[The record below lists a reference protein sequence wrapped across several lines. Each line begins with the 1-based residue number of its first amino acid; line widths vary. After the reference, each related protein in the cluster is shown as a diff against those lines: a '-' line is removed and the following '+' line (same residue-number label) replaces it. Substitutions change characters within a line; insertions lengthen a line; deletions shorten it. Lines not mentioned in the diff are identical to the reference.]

1 MKGRG
6 EMTILRNTHYLFLS
20 GIFYHRHLRNCSL
33 IYRIRLLC
41 KLVRLD
47 ARRVALPRAVVVATE
62 ALYQRDR
69 VFSKVRPWEGEQLPY
84 LPSAHQ
90 LYPEHIHKQPGPA
103 YPGLGVRARVWLML
117 KPEIYSAI
125 SCIFFELSHSPSHGM
140 TSNPS

>member
-6 EMTILRNTHYLFLS
+6 KMTILRNTHYLFLS
-20 GIFYHRHLRNCSL
+20 GIFHHRHLRNCSL
-33 IYRIRLLC
+33 IYKIRLLR
-41 KLVRLD
+41 KLVRLG

-69 VFSKVRPWEGEQLPY
+69 VFSKVRKGSSY
-84 LPSAHQ
+84 RTYHQ

-103 YPGLGVRARVWLML
+103 YPGLGVRARVWLMS

-125 SCIFFELSHSPSHGM
+125 SCIFFELSHGM